1 MLAMRVLFLSP
12 HTDDV
17 ELGAGGTLTQLREQ
31 GHEVYWLVFSTAESS
46 LPPDVPRD
54 TLKKEFLEVAGNMG
68 LGDDHYR
75 IFDFM
80 VRYLPD
86 HRQQILEELVKA
98 KREFSPDLVIGPSL
112 NDHHQDHEVVAKE
125 MVRAFKNSSSIISYE
140 LPWNHTEFDNQLFI
154 KLARRQ
160 IDRKVELLSCY
171 QSQVRLER
179 PYFSSDFIHGWA
191 RMRGGQVGA
200 EYAEAFEVIRWIM

>member
-1 MLAMRVLFLSP
+1 MRVLFLSP

-54 TLKKEFLEVAGNMG
+54 TLKKEFLDVAGNMG

-154 KLARRQ
+154 KLASRQ

-171 QSQVRLER
+171 RSQVRLER

>member
-17 ELGAGGTLTQLREQ
+17 ELGAGGTLTHLREQ

-171 QSQVRLER
+171 RSQVRLER

>member
-1 MLAMRVLFLSP
+1 
-12 HTDDV
+12 
-17 ELGAGGTLTQLREQ
+17 
-31 GHEVYWLVFSTAESS
+31 
-46 LPPDVPRD
+46 
-54 TLKKEFLEVAGNMG
+54 
-68 LGDDHYR
+68 
-75 IFDFM
+75 
-80 VRYLPD
+80 
-86 HRQQILEELVKA
+86 
-98 KREFSPDLVIGPSL
+98 
-112 NDHHQDHEVVAKE
+112 VVAKE

-154 KLARRQ
+154 KLAGRQ

-171 QSQVRLER
+171 RSQVRLER